1 MNDTTAFATAN
12 PATTMTFAEFEADAR
27 ARGFDEVLVRD
38 WPPLTVIDTHT
49 HPFAAKALVVA
60 GEMWL
65 ACAGDTRHLQPG
77 DTFELAAGVPHD
89 ERYGAEGA
97 TYWVARRS

>member
-1 MNDTTAFATAN
+1 MNDTAPMTPMT
-12 PATTMTFAEFEADAR
+12 PMTFAAFEADAR
-27 ARGFDEVLVRD
+27 AFGFDEVLVRD
-38 WPPLTVIDTHT
+38 WPASTVIATHT

-60 GEMWL
+60 GQMWL
-65 ACAGDTRHLQPG
+65 TAHGSTRHMHPG

-97 TYWVARRS
+97 TYWVARRG